1 MCHFIMMTCQCGVE
15 RFLKQEVLERYHDL
29 KTAFLKPGFVTFK
42 ATPAWNA
49 QRVSEMR
56 SIFARYKG
64 ISLGRMPY
72 FRDAPMLEMA
82 GESAWM
88 VALDMPR
95 DLQIDRIHVFPRDR
109 TVPGNFGF
117 EPHINDYCREIHNTV
132 TLHCPYREKLAPG
145 ADDPLCPAERNET
158 VLDIIIV
165 SESDWYMGYHFANDW
180 RSCQPGGIVDLQ
192 LPIDMLSRAFLKF
205 EEGLRWSGLPVRA
218 GSRWLDIGAAPGGGS
233 QALLAR
239 GAEVIGVDPAE
250 TSPIL
255 IDNPSFH
262 HLRGRLNQLKRS
274 HFRKIR
280 WVITD
285 MNVAPNY
292 TLDVLEE
299 LISRRDINIR
309 GLLFTLKL
317 VKWDLVA
324 DIPKYVQRIKSW
336 GCTQIAIAQMQF
348 NRQEI
353 MVAVKK

>member
-1 MCHFIMMTCQCGVE
+1 MMTCQCGVE
-15 RFLKQEVLERYHDL
+15 RFLKQEIIERYHDL
-29 KTAFLKPGFVTFK
+29 RTAFSKPGFVTFK
-42 ATPAWNA
+42 ATPEWDA
-49 QRVSEMR
+49 QRVSEIR
-56 SIFARYKG
+56 SVFARYKG
-64 ISLGRMPY
+64 ISFGRMPY
-72 FRDAPMLEMA
+72 LREEPMLKMA

-88 VALDMPR
+88 VTMDRPR
-95 DLQIDRIHVFPRDR
+95 DLRVNRIHVFPRDH

-117 EPHINDYCREIHNTV
+117 EPHIDDYCRKIHNTIY
-132 TLHCPYREKLAPG
+132 LHCPFREKLAAG
-145 ADDPLCPAERNET
+145 ADDPLCPAERKET
-158 VLDIIIV
+158 VLDIIPV
-165 SESDWYMGYHFANDW
+165 SGIDWYIGFHIANDW

-192 LPIDMLSRAFLKF
+192 QPIDMISRAFFKF
-205 EEGLRWSGLPVRA
+205 EEGLRWSGFPVPA
-218 GSRWLDIGAAPGGGS
+218 GSHWLDIGAAPGGAS

-250 TSPIL
+250 ISPDL
-255 IDNPSFH
+255 MNHPNFC

-274 HFRKIR
+274 LFRKIR

-285 MNVAPNY
+285 MNVAPKY

-299 LISRRDINIR
+299 LNLRRDINIR

-336 GCTQIAIAQMQF
+336 GYTKIAIAQMQF